1 MNFKFFFI
9 SYLFMSGVVF
19 AANRPDSGTV
29 VGNGGDPIFE
39 FFEASRASLIESLKV
54 VLYDPKEQENFC
66 QLEALSSAQI
76 AFCRDY
82 FLAVIPQILQ
92 LSQGPNR
99 TLFVLRENPLTV
111 IGPDQKP
118 MIVAARTELGPNGPI
133 ELHRDSVKT
142 LVPTQALFLIAHEFF
157 HKVSFEG
164 IYVADNGPIGPFD
177 YGRDLL
183 DAAAKYLVSLAVRTG
198 RVGTQFG
205 VQDIFNC
212 EVHVGSATVGV
223 AVSSNRMYLTKD
235 LSSYESGIGL
245 PPTET
250 VYVPETENSS
260 IVLRVRITE
269 PNNCNEQSSGRKTS
283 LKILRK
289 TVFHDRPSQ
298 ADALREIELTENP
311 MCQKANP
318 NFEISWEQ
326 IKFSC
331 KYFGSIGTTK
341 SPFSLNRLGF
351 RIPKPLDP

>member
-1 MNFKFFFI
+1 MNYKLFYVA
-9 SYLFMSGVVF
+9 YLFMSGVVC
-19 AANRPDSGTV
+19 AAIRPGSGTV

-39 FFEASRASLIESLKV
+39 FFEASRDSLIESLKV
-54 VLYDPKEQENFC
+54 VMYDPKERQSFC
-66 QLEALSSAQI
+66 QLEALSSAQA

-82 FLAVIPQILQ
+82 FLAVVPQILK

-118 MIVAARTELGPNGPI
+118 MMVAARTELGPNGPI

-142 LVPTQALFLIAHEFF
+142 LVPSQALFLIAHEFL
-157 HKVSFEG
+157 HKSSFEG
-164 IYVADNGPIGPFD
+164 IYVGDNDPVGPFD

-183 DAAAKYLVSLAVRTG
+183 DSAAKYLVAIAVRTG

-212 EVHVGSATVGV
+212 EVRVGSATVGM
-223 AVSSNRMYLTKD
+223 AVSSNRMYLTED
-235 LSSYESGIGL
+235 LSSYESGIGM

-250 VYVPETENSS
+250 VYVPESENSS

-283 LKILRK
+283 LKILRN
-289 TVFHDRPSQ
+289 TISPDRSVQ
-298 ADALREIELTENP
+298 AEILREIELTENP
-311 MCQKANP
+311 MCPQANSKL
-318 NFEISWEQ
+318 EISWEQ

-331 KYFGSIGTTK
+331 KYFGSLGTTK
-341 SPFSLNRLGF
+341 SPFSLKSLGF
-351 RIPKPLDP
+351 RIPKPLYP